1 MSPCKK
7 KISMVNGIIKYYP
20 KMFRLFRD
28 RYMKNRPGQFEYKSA
43 IDQQLPIGSGKIESA
58 HRSLIQKRL
67 KLPGAW
73 WKKQHAD
80 QMIQLRVA
88 RANGKWDC
96 YWQQLQRA

>member
-1 MSPCKK
+1 MLEQF
-7 KISMVNGIIKYYP
+7 ISRQEPESIPNEQAPIRALV
-20 KMFRLFRD
+20 
-28 RYMKNRPGQFEYKSA
+28 RYMKNRPGQFEYKTA